1 MLRSIFF
8 VLCAEYR
15 GPPLFSVIWMSFLH
29 FPSEFDL
36 EFDGGLLGVHW
47 SDDMK
52 DRRMVVDRFDYLYI
66 SLSNMN
72 RFTSFH

>member
-1 MLRSIFF
+1 
-8 VLCAEYR
+8 
-15 GPPLFSVIWMSFLH
+15 MSFLH
-29 FPSEFDL
+29 FPSELDL
-36 EFDGGLLGVHW
+36 EFDGRLLGVHW

-66 SLSNMN
+66 NLSNMN

>member
-1 MLRSIFF
+1 
-8 VLCAEYR
+8 
-15 GPPLFSVIWMSFLH
+15 MSFLH

-66 SLSNMN
+66 NLSNMN